1 MVKKILGIIVLSL
14 LLSVNSMAKTKN
26 IGNDISINIPNNYE
40 YFELTFKQLSSRFPD
55 IDYTDLDEWGI
66 GIDSKIVVLANKK
79 KSIRLFEDL
88 TTVTGLAKLED
99 EFYEPLL
106 ELFENPALI
115 KIVEKYVKKKFPNSD
130 LDNLS
135 EEELNIL
142 FYQGFADKKFMKKI
156 DIHIRPLINKFNSKY
171 EFDKITVIL
180 NLDKS
185 SSIAEEIN
193 KISVADAKKILK
205 DLIKQMIKESPK
217 DPMVRELKSMK
228 YKINKNHHGNLYLQS
243 NWIGKD
249 ALQTAQELI
258 LTSHNDKFFF
268 MVSSCYKKCQSTDF
282 LDIIKP
288 TDLYI
293 QSKFVAK
300 ENENTTDIIDQLK
313 SLKELMD
320 SGVLTEDEFV
330 KAKKKLLN

>member
-1 MVKKILGIIVLSL
+1 MKKLLGFIVLSL

-88 TTVTGLAKLED
+88 TTVTGLAKLEG

-115 KIVEKYVKKKFPNSD
+115 EIVEKYVKKKFPNSD

-156 DIHIRPLINKFNSKY
+156 DIYIRPLINKFNSKY

>member
-115 KIVEKYVKKKFPNSD
+115 EIVEKYVKKKFPNSD

-156 DIHIRPLINKFNSKY
+156 DIYIRPLINKFNSKY

-180 NLDKS
+180 NLDKK

-193 KISVADAKKILK
+193 KISVEDAKKILK

>member
-1 MVKKILGIIVLSL
+1 MKKLFLSILVLGL
-14 LLSVNSMAKTKN
+14 LLSGNVFAKTKN
-26 IGNDISINIPNNYE
+26 IGNGLSINIPNNYK
-40 YFELTFKQLSSRFPD
+40 YFEITVKQLVSRFPD

-171 EFDKITVIL
+171 ESDKITVIL

-193 KISVADAKKILK
+193 KISVVDAKKILK

>member
-1 MVKKILGIIVLSL
+1 LKKLLGIVVLGL
-14 LLSVNSMAKTKN
+14 LLSGNVFAKTKN
-26 IGNDISINIPNNYE
+26 IGNGLSINIPNNYK
-40 YFELTFKQLSSRFPD
+40 YFEITVKQLVSRFPD

-156 DIHIRPLINKFNSKY
+156 DIYIRPLINKFNSKY

-180 NLDKS
+180 NLDKK

-193 KISVADAKKILK
+193 KISVEDAKKILK

-258 LTSHNDKFFF
+258 LTSRNDKFFF

>member
-1 MVKKILGIIVLSL
+1 MKKLLGFIVLSL

-115 KIVEKYVKKKFPNSD
+115 EIVEKYVKKKFPNSD

>member
-1 MVKKILGIIVLSL
+1 MKKLLGIIVLGL

-26 IGNDISINIPNNYE
+26 IGNGISINIPSNYE
-40 YFELTFKQLSSRFPD
+40 YFELTFKQFSSRFPD
-55 IDYTDLDEWGI
+55 IDYADLDEWGI

-88 TTVTGLAKLED
+88 TTVTGLAKFED

-106 ELFENPALI
+106 ELFENPSLI
-115 KIVEKYVKKKFPNSD
+115 KILEKYAKKKFPNND

-135 EEELNIL
+135 EEELNVF
-142 FYQGFADKKFMKKI
+142 FYQAFMDKKFMKKI
-156 DIHIRPLINKFNSKY
+156 DIYIRPLINKFNSKY

-180 NLDKS
+180 NLDKK

-205 DLIKQMIKESPK
+205 DFIKQMIKESPK

-243 NWIGKD
+243 NGVGKN
-249 ALQTAQELI
+249 ALQTAQEFI
-258 LTSHNDKFFF
+258 WTSHNDKFFF
-268 MVSSCYKKCQSTDF
+268 MMSQCYKKCESTDF
-282 LDIIKP
+282 LRIIKP

-293 QSKFVAK
+293 QSKSLAK
-300 ENENTTDIIDQLK
+300 KKEVTTDIIDQLK

>member
-1 MVKKILGIIVLSL
+1 MKKLLGIIVLGL

-26 IGNDISINIPNNYE
+26 IGNGISINIPSNYE
-40 YFELTFKQLSSRFPD
+40 YFELTFKQFSSRFPD
-55 IDYTDLDEWGI
+55 IDYADLDEWGI

-88 TTVTGLAKLED
+88 TTVTGLAKFED

-142 FYQGFADKKFMKKI
+142 IYQGFADKKFMKKI
-156 DIHIRPLINKFNSKY
+156 DIYIRPLINKFNSKY

-180 NLDKS
+180 NLDKK

-205 DLIKQMIKESPK
+205 DFIKQMIKESPK

-249 ALQTAQELI
+249 ALQTAQELF
-258 LTSHNDKFFF
+258 LTSRNDKFFF

>member
-79 KSIRLFEDL
+79 KTIRLFEDL

>member
-88 TTVTGLAKLED
+88 TTVTGLAKLEG

-115 KIVEKYVKKKFPNSD
+115 EIVEKYVKKKFPNSD

-156 DIHIRPLINKFNSKY
+156 DIYIRPLINKFNSKY

-180 NLDKS
+180 NLDKK

-193 KISVADAKKILK
+193 KISVEDAKKILK

>member
-88 TTVTGLAKLED
+88 TTVTGLAKLEG

-115 KIVEKYVKKKFPNSD
+115 EIVEKYVKKKFPNSD

-156 DIHIRPLINKFNSKY
+156 DIYIRPLINKFNSKY
-171 EFDKITVIL
+171 EFDKITVLL
-180 NLDKS
+180 NLDKK

-193 KISVADAKKILK
+193 KISVEDAKKILK

-249 ALQTAQELI
+249 ALQTAQELV
-258 LTSHNDKFFF
+258 LTSRNDKFFF

>member
-1 MVKKILGIIVLSL
+1 MKKLLGIVVLGL
-14 LLSVNSMAKTKN
+14 LMSVNSMAKTKN
-26 IGNDISINIPNNYE
+26 IGNGISINIPSNYE
-40 YFELTFKQLSSRFPD
+40 YFELTFKQFSSRFPD
-55 IDYTDLDEWGI
+55 IDYADLDEWGI

-88 TTVTGLAKLED
+88 TTVTGLAKFED

-106 ELFENPALI
+106 ELFENPSLI
-115 KIVEKYVKKKFPNSD
+115 KILEKYAKKKFPNND

-135 EEELNIL
+135 EEELNVF
-142 FYQGFADKKFMKKI
+142 FYQAFMDKKFMKKI
-156 DIHIRPLINKFNSKY
+156 DIYIRPLINKFNSKY

-180 NLDKS
+180 NLDKK

-205 DLIKQMIKESPK
+205 DFIKQMIKESPK

-243 NWIGKD
+243 NWIGKN
-249 ALQTAQELI
+249 ALQTAQEFI
-258 LTSHNDKFFF
+258 WTSHNDKFFF
-268 MVSSCYKKCQSTDF
+268 MMSQCYKKCESTDF
-282 LDIIKP
+282 LRIIKP

-293 QSKFVAK
+293 QSKSLAK
-300 ENENTTDIIDQLK
+300 KKEVTTDIIDQLK

>member
-1 MVKKILGIIVLSL
+1 VKKLLGIVVLSL

-26 IGNDISINIPNNYE
+26 IGNGISINIPSNYE

-55 IDYTDLDEWGI
+55 IDYTDLDEWGVDI
-66 GIDSKIVVLANKK
+66 NSKIVVLANKK

-88 TTVTGLAKLED
+88 TTVKGLAKLES

-106 ELFENPALI
+106 ELFENPSLI
-115 KIVEKYVKKKFPNSD
+115 KILEKYAKKKFPNSD

-135 EEELNIL
+135 EEELNL
-142 FYQGFADKKFMKKI
+142 FFYQAFNDKKFMKKI
-156 DIHIRPLINKFNSKY
+156 DMYISPLINKFNSKY

-185 SSIAEEIN
+185 SSFAEEIN
-193 KISVADAKKILK
+193 KISVTDAKKILK

-217 DPMVRELKSMK
+217 DPYVKELKSMK

-243 NWIGKD
+243 NWISKD
-249 ALQTAQELI
+249 ALGTAQELI

-268 MVSSCYKKCQSTDF
+268 MVSQCYKKCMSTDF

-293 QSKFVAK
+293 RSKSEAK
-300 ENENTTDIIDQLK
+300 ENEDTTDIIDQLK

>member
-1 MVKKILGIIVLSL
+1 MKKILGIIVLGL
-14 LLSVNSMAKTKN
+14 LMSANSMAKTKN

-180 NLDKS
+180 NLDKK

-258 LTSHNDKFFF
+258 LTSRNDKFFF

>member
-1 MVKKILGIIVLSL
+1 MKKLLGFIVLSL

-88 TTVTGLAKLED
+88 TTVTGLAKLEG

-115 KIVEKYVKKKFPNSD
+115 EIVEKYVKKKFPNSD

-156 DIHIRPLINKFNSKY
+156 DIYIRPLINKFNSKY

-180 NLDKS
+180 NLDKK

-193 KISVADAKKILK
+193 KISVEDAKKILK

>member
-1 MVKKILGIIVLSL
+1 MKKLLGIVVLGL
-14 LLSVNSMAKTKN
+14 LLSGNVFAKTKN
-26 IGNDISINIPNNYE
+26 IGNGLSINIPNNYK
-40 YFELTFKQLSSRFPD
+40 YFEITVKQLVSRFPD

-156 DIHIRPLINKFNSKY
+156 DIYIRPLINKFNSKY

-180 NLDKS
+180 NLDKK

-193 KISVADAKKILK
+193 KISVEDAKKILK

-258 LTSHNDKFFF
+258 LTSRNDKFFF

>member
-88 TTVTGLAKLED
+88 TTVTGLAKLEG

-156 DIHIRPLINKFNSKY
+156 DIYIRPLINKFNSKY

-180 NLDKS
+180 NLDKK

-193 KISVADAKKILK
+193 KISVEDAKKILK

>member
-1 MVKKILGIIVLSL
+1 MKKLLGILVLSL
-14 LLSVNSMAKTKN
+14 LLSVHSTAKTKN
-26 IGNDISINIPNNYE
+26 IGNGISINIPNNYE

-55 IDYTDLDEWGI
+55 IDYSDLDEWGI
-66 GIDSKIVVLANKK
+66 GLNSKIVVLANKK

-88 TTVTGLAKLED
+88 STVTGLAKIES

-106 ELFENPALI
+106 ELFENPSLT
-115 KIVEKYVKKKFPNSD
+115 KIFEKYVKKKFPNSD

-135 EEELNIL
+135 EEEFNLF
-142 FYQGFADKKFMKKI
+142 FYQAYNDKKFMKKI
-156 DIHIRPLINKFNSKY
+156 DIYIGPLINKFNSKY

-193 KISVADAKKILK
+193 KISVAEAKKILK
-205 DLIKQMIKESPK
+205 DFIKQMINESPK
-217 DPMVRELKSMK
+217 DPMVKELKGMK

-243 NWIGKD
+243 NWKAKN
-249 ALQTAQELI
+249 ALQTAQEFI
-258 LTSHNDKFFF
+258 LTSYNDKFFF
-268 MVSSCYKKCQSTDF
+268 MLSQCYKKCESTDF
-282 LDIIKP
+282 LEIIKP

-293 QSKFVAK
+293 QSKFVVK
-300 ENENTTDIIDQLK
+300 ENESNTDIIDQLK

>member
-1 MVKKILGIIVLSL
+1 MKKLLGIVVLGL
-14 LLSVNSMAKTKN
+14 LLSGNVFAKTKN
-26 IGNDISINIPNNYE
+26 IGNGLSINIPNNYK
-40 YFELTFKQLSSRFPD
+40 YFEITVKQLVSRFPD

-79 KSIRLFEDL
+79 KTIRLFEDL

-156 DIHIRPLINKFNSKY
+156 DIYIRPLINKFNSKY

-180 NLDKS
+180 NLDKK

-193 KISVADAKKILK
+193 KISVEDAKKILK

>member
-1 MVKKILGIIVLSL
+1 
-14 LLSVNSMAKTKN
+14 MAKTKN

-55 IDYTDLDEWGI
+55 IDYTDLDGWGI

-88 TTVTGLAKLED
+88 TTVTGLAKLEG

-193 KISVADAKKILK
+193 KISVADAKKISK

-293 QSKFVAK
+293 QSKSVAK

-330 KAKKKLLN
+330 KAKKKILN

>member
-1 MVKKILGIIVLSL
+1 MKKILGIVVLGL
-14 LLSVNSMAKTKN
+14 LMSVNSMAKTKN
-26 IGNDISINIPNNYE
+26 IGNDISIYIPNNYE

-88 TTVTGLAKLED
+88 TMVTGLAKLED

-156 DIHIRPLINKFNSKY
+156 DIYIRPLINKFNSKY

-180 NLDKS
+180 NLDKK

-193 KISVADAKKILK
+193 KISVADTKKILK

-217 DPMVRELKSMK
+217 NPMVRELKSMK

-249 ALQTAQELI
+249 ALQTAQEFI
-258 LTSHNDKFFF
+258 LTSRNDKFFF

>member
-1 MVKKILGIIVLSL
+1 MKKLLGFIVLSL

-88 TTVTGLAKLED
+88 TTVTGLAKLEG

-156 DIHIRPLINKFNSKY
+156 DIYIRPLINKFNSKY

-193 KISVADAKKILK
+193 KISVEDAKKILK

>member
-1 MVKKILGIIVLSL
+1 
-14 LLSVNSMAKTKN
+14 MAKTKN

-66 GIDSKIVVLANKK
+66 GIDSKIVFLANKK

-88 TTVTGLAKLED
+88 TTVTGLAKLEG

-156 DIHIRPLINKFNSKY
+156 DIHIRPLINKFHSKY

-249 ALQTAQELI
+249 ALQKAQELI

-330 KAKKKLLN
+330 KAKKKILN

>member
-1 MVKKILGIIVLSL
+1 MKKLLGIVVLSL

-88 TTVTGLAKLED
+88 TTVTGLAKLEG

-330 KAKKKLLN
+330 KAKKKILN

>member
-1 MVKKILGIIVLSL
+1 
-14 LLSVNSMAKTKN
+14 MAKTKN

-55 IDYTDLDEWGI
+55 IDYTDLDGWGI

-88 TTVTGLAKLED
+88 TTVTGLAKLEG

-156 DIHIRPLINKFNSKY
+156 DIYIRPLINKFNSKY

-330 KAKKKLLN
+330 KAKKKILN

>member
-1 MVKKILGIIVLSL
+1 MKKFLGIIVLSL
-14 LLSVNSMAKTKN
+14 LLSVNSTAKPKN
-26 IGNDISINIPNNYE
+26 IGNGIYINIPNNYE

-55 IDYTDLDEWGI
+55 IDYSDLDEWGI
-66 GIDSKIVVLANKK
+66 GLNSKIVVLANKK

-88 TTVTGLAKLED
+88 TMVTGLAKLED

-193 KISVADAKKILK
+193 KISVVDAKKILK

>member
-1 MVKKILGIIVLSL
+1 MKKLLGIIVLSL
-14 LLSVNSMAKTKN
+14 LLSVNSSAKTKN
-26 IGNDISINIPNNYE
+26 IGSGISINIPNNYE

-88 TTVTGLAKLED
+88 TTVTGLAKLEG

-115 KIVEKYVKKKFPNSD
+115 EIVEKYVKKKFPNSD

-156 DIHIRPLINKFNSKY
+156 DIYIRPLINKFNSKY

-193 KISVADAKKILK
+193 KISVVDAKKILK

>member
-1 MVKKILGIIVLSL
+1 MKKLLGIVVLGL
-14 LLSVNSMAKTKN
+14 LLSGNVFAKTKN
-26 IGNDISINIPNNYE
+26 IGNGLSINIPNNYK
-40 YFELTFKQLSSRFPD
+40 YFEITVKQLVSRFPD

-88 TTVTGLAKLED
+88 TTVTGLAKLEG

-115 KIVEKYVKKKFPNSD
+115 EIVEKYVKKKFPNSD

-180 NLDKS
+180 NLDKR

-217 DPMVRELKSMK
+217 DPVVRELKSMK

-330 KAKKKLLN
+330 KAKKKILN

>member
-40 YFELTFKQLSSRFPD
+40 YFELTFKQLSSSFPD

-79 KSIRLFEDL
+79 KTIRLFEDL

>member
-1 MVKKILGIIVLSL
+1 MIKKFLGIVVLSL
-14 LLSVNSMAKTKN
+14 LLSVNSTAKPKN
-26 IGNDISINIPNNYE
+26 IGNGIYINIPNNYE

-88 TTVTGLAKLED
+88 TTVKGLAKLEG

>member
-1 MVKKILGIIVLSL
+1 
-14 LLSVNSMAKTKN
+14 MAKTKN
-26 IGNDISINIPNNYE
+26 IGNGISINIPNNYE
-40 YFELTFKQLSSRFPD
+40 YFELTFKLLSSRFPN

-156 DIHIRPLINKFNSKY
+156 DIYIRPLINKFNSKY

-180 NLDKS
+180 NLDKK

-193 KISVADAKKILK
+193 KISVEDAKKILK

-258 LTSHNDKFFF
+258 LTSRNDKFFF

>member
-1 MVKKILGIIVLSL
+1 
-14 LLSVNSMAKTKN
+14 MAKTKN

-88 TTVTGLAKLED
+88 TTVTGLAKLEG

-115 KIVEKYVKKKFPNSD
+115 EIVEKYVKKKFPNSD

-330 KAKKKLLN
+330 KAKKKILN

>member
-1 MVKKILGIIVLSL
+1 MKKLLGIIVLSL
-14 LLSVNSMAKTKN
+14 LLNVNSIAKTKN
-26 IGNDISINIPNNYE
+26 IGNGISINIPNKYE

-88 TTVTGLAKLED
+88 TTVKGLAKLEG

-156 DIHIRPLINKFNSKY
+156 DIYIRPLINKFNSKY
-171 EFDKITVIL
+171 KFDKITVIL

-193 KISVADAKKILK
+193 KISVVDAKKILK
-205 DLIKQMIKESPK
+205 DLIKQMSKESPK

>member
-1 MVKKILGIIVLSL
+1 MKKLLSILVLGL
-14 LLSVNSMAKTKN
+14 LLSGNVFAKTKN
-26 IGNDISINIPNNYE
+26 IGNGLSINIPNNYK
-40 YFELTFKQLSSRFPD
+40 YFEITVKQLVSRFPD

-66 GIDSKIVVLANKK
+66 GTDSKIVVLANKK
-79 KSIRLFEDL
+79 KTIRLFEDL

-156 DIHIRPLINKFNSKY
+156 DIYIRPLINKFNSKY

-180 NLDKS
+180 NLDKK

-193 KISVADAKKILK
+193 KISVEDAKKILK

-243 NWIGKD
+243 NWIAKD

>member
-156 DIHIRPLINKFNSKY
+156 DIYIRPLINKFNSKY

-180 NLDKS
+180 NLDKK

-193 KISVADAKKILK
+193 KISVEDAKKILK

-249 ALQTAQELI
+249 ALQTAQELV
-258 LTSHNDKFFF
+258 LTSRNDKFFF

>member
-1 MVKKILGIIVLSL
+1 MIKKLLGIMVLGL
-14 LLSVNSMAKTKN
+14 LLSGNSMAKTKN
-26 IGNDISINIPNNYE
+26 IGNGISINVPNEYE
-40 YFELTFKQLSSRFPD
+40 YFELTFKQFSSRFPD

-66 GIDSKIVVLANKK
+66 GIDSKIIVLANKK

-115 KIVEKYVKKKFPNSD
+115 KIVEKYVKKKFPNRD

-142 FYQGFADKKFMKKI
+142 FYHGFTDKKFMKKI
-156 DIHIRPLINKFNSKY
+156 DIYIRPLINKFNSKY

-193 KISVADAKKILK
+193 KISVADAKQILK
-205 DLIKQMIKESPK
+205 DFIKQMIKESPK
-217 DPMVRELKSMK
+217 DPMARELKSMK
-228 YKINKNHHGNLYLQS
+228 YKINKNHHENLYLQS
-243 NWIGKD
+243 NWIGKG
-249 ALQTAQELI
+249 ALQTAQEFI
-258 LTSHNDKFFF
+258 WTSHNDKFFF
-268 MVSSCYKKCQSTDF
+268 MMSQCYIKCESTDF
-282 LDIIKP
+282 LKIIKP

-293 QSKFVAK
+293 QSKSLAK
-300 ENENTTDIIDQLK
+300 ENENNTDIINQLK
-313 SLKELMD
+313 SLKKLLDE
-320 SGVLTEDEFV
+320 GVLTQEEFTQ
-330 KAKKKLLN
+330 AKKKLLN

>member
-1 MVKKILGIIVLSL
+1 MKKLLGIIVLSL
-14 LLSVNSMAKTKN
+14 LLSVNSIAKTKN
-26 IGNDISINIPNNYE
+26 IGNGISINIPNNYE

-88 TTVTGLAKLED
+88 TTVTGLAKLEG

-156 DIHIRPLINKFNSKY
+156 DIYIRPLINKFNSKY

-180 NLDKS
+180 NLDKR

>member
-1 MVKKILGIIVLSL
+1 MKKLLGIIVLSL
-14 LLSVNSMAKTKN
+14 LLSVNSIAKTKN
-26 IGNDISINIPNNYE
+26 IGNGISINIPNNYE

-88 TTVTGLAKLED
+88 TTVKGLAKLEG

-193 KISVADAKKILK
+193 KISVVDAKKILK

-258 LTSHNDKFFF
+258 LTSRNDKFFF